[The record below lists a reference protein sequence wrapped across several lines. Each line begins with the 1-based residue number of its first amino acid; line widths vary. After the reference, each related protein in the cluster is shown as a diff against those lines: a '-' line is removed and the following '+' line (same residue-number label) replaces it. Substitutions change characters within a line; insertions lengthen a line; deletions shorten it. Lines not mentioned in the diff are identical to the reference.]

1 MVFLF
6 AAKYDVAVSMACP
19 GLDYIVVET
28 TSATQRCD
36 ELLQKENLGV
46 ATFMILVTFNF
57 ILYNIQVT
65 YTVQKVTLIFLELE
79 RPCFT

>member
-1 MVFLF
+1 VVFLF
-6 AAKYDVAVSMACP
+6 VAKYDFAISTACA

-57 ILYNIQVT
+57 ILYNIQE
-65 YTVQKVTLIFLELE
+65 LILSKKL
-79 RPCFT
+79 P